1 MTQRADGNFS
11 ADGFVTA
18 TTLIAAL
25 ELNIPVFNGSD
36 PSSVSGDLW
45 IRRDLSSLNANING
59 SVVRFTAGGSGSL
72 NKVQQSNPTSQV
84 FTSPTTL
91 SFDRSDFY
99 LKADSG
105 AQPIVHSVRTGTLTG
120 GQNLGIGTA
129 VFAGTV
135 GPLGQFNTLVAGS
148 NITITLAGGNITIAS
163 SAGGSGTLSTIK
175 AVNPTKTYASPTTFS
190 VNRNSNFYLSSDA
203 GGQPVL
209 NLNWAVKVVNPAKT
223 VLNPSLLSFN
233 RNSGFYLSTD
243 KQGQPV
249 INLTNFVPE
258 SGDQNMSG
266 QLKWPNP
273 NNTPPASAYIDLATK
288 GDGPTDPGA
297 IHPLIRITAS
307 QGAVPDNLSLYSYFD
322 GASETYV
329 LSYLGTDTTPLTK
342 LFLNGFATQIKGG
355 AANNSVLTLNA
366 TELKFAGNQL
376 KSALGGLAANPDFS
390 FLNDPTTGMF
400 QPAAAAGV
408 LGFAVSGVGIVQIN
422 PRGVQISQTGTFD
435 AVPEADLDVHGSIRG
450 GHITTGGFYLFG
462 GKELV
467 DDIATVGNI
476 SVANSQGAGGGRVVT
491 LTTSGTA
498 AGLTVTESNPANA
511 RRLFSNVAS
520 LKFNRANFY
529 LKADSQGSPEVN
541 FVATDGGTLN
551 LIKTGNPPVNSQNF
565 AGPNTLT
572 FDRSDFYLKADSA
585 GQPVVHSV
593 RTGTITG
600 AANLGTGQPV
610 FAATVGPTL
619 QFNSIAAGNNIG
631 IALANGTITITNTA
645 SAGTGSLSKVQQSNP
660 TSQTFTNPTTL
671 SFDRNDFYLK
681 ADSGAQ
687 PTVHLTDN
695 GLITGAV
702 NLGSPSG
709 AGGSAAVFAGQAGTL
724 LQFNQLTSDTTGLTI
739 TTSNGVITF
748 HNAIGGTVNN
758 VRMSSGVEGCLNP
771 TTINFS
777 DTNFYLTQI
786 VAAQQVKVNWRG
798 PNGTMNFVGTENP
811 PVPSQV
817 FQNPFALYFDRTD
830 FYLRSSVVF
839 PGNPIVHIS
848 GHDGTINLVTDQV
861 STYTRPTALSF
872 NNSQFYL
879 SNADPAGSPEVNL
892 MPTAIQGVIGAMVYR
907 ATDLTN
913 FLPNANVDKPLT
925 WDGIQYDNGG
935 WFSPPGATRAN
946 MWFKVPKNQNVSF
959 VRIYAQCPISSGNPS
974 GVFIEKNGHFQLG
987 CPIALAGTAA
997 SGSPPFISGFS
1008 GVIHNVVSPPIP
1020 VNVGDTFYLSAYCS
1034 SGGSSIVS
1042 LHGLASFAIERV
1054 G

>member
-565 AGPNTLT
+565 PGPTTLT
-572 FDRSDFYLKADSA
+572 FDRS
-585 GQPVVHSV
+585 
-593 RTGTITG
+593 
-600 AANLGTGQPV
+600 N
-610 FAATVGPTL
+610 
-619 QFNSIAAGNNIG
+619 
-631 IALANGTITITNTA
+631 
-645 SAGTGSLSKVQQSNP
+645 
-660 TSQTFTNPTTL
+660 
-671 SFDRNDFYLK
+671 FYLK
-681 ADSGAQ
+681 ADSGGQ
-687 PTVHLTDN
+687 PTVHLAPLAQTLN
-695 GLITGAV
+695 IGTNNPWI
-702 NLGSPSG
+702 PSQSFPV
-709 AGGSAAVFAGQAGTL
+709 A
-724 LQFNQLTSDTTGLTI
+724 TSLFFDR
-739 TTSNGVITF
+739 S
-748 HNAIGGTVNN
+748 
-758 VRMSSGVEGCLNP
+758 
-771 TTINFS
+771 
-777 DTNFYLTQI
+777 NFYLKADSQNRPT
-786 VAAQQVKVNWRG
+786 VHSAG
-798 PNGTMNFVGTENP
+798 PNGTLNWVGVENP
-811 PVPSQV
+811 STPSEQ
-817 FQNPFALYFDRTD
+817 FPNPSILRFDRAG
-830 FYLRSSVVF
+830 FYLKADRSGQPTVHATAVPIGNILFSSNMGLSSIALAGDGSSKTATLISSMTIAAENPVTASQTFNNAIFLGFDRSNFYLKSSALF
-839 PGNPIVHIS
+839 PGNPIVHI
-848 GHDGTINLVTDQV
+848 N
-861 STYTRPTALSF
+861 YPTPANPL
-872 NNSQFYL
+872 L
-879 SNADPAGSPEVNL
+879 PVVAADPSGLPVGSMWL
-892 MPTAIQGVIGAMVYR
+892 LFTAPTTYSIGVQTGVGVKH
-907 ATDLTN
+907 AT
-913 FLPNANVDKPLT
+913 
-925 WDGIQYDNGG
+925 
-935 WFSPPGATRAN
+935 
-946 MWFKVPKNQNVSF
+946 
-959 VRIYAQCPISSGNPS
+959 
-974 GVFIEKNGHFQLG
+974 
-987 CPIALAGTAA
+987 LA
-997 SGSPPFISGFS
+997 
-1008 GVIHNVVSPPIP
+1008 
-1020 VNVGDTFYLSAYCS
+1020 
-1034 SGGSSIVS
+1034 
-1042 LHGLASFAIERV
+1042 
-1054 G
+1054 